1 MFFHIREIN
10 QKCSSMVEFIKSS
23 FAILG
28 IVTLRDD
35 SLCISLSIAIN
46 ASGFLAHA
54 RLAIPLL
61 TS

>member
-1 MFFHIREIN
+1 
-10 QKCSSMVEFIKSS
+10 MVEFIKSS